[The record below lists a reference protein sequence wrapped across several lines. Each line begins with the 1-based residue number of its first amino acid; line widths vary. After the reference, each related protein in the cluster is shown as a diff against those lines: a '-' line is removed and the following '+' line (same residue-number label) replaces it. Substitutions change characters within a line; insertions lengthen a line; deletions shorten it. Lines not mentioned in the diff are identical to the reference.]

1 MTTGSDGSDGGQWQ
15 AEDLER
21 ATARELIVEL
31 ARTEEALR
39 ASAGAGAQTEA
50 LAARE
55 HAIVEALRRRH
66 GLGFRERVAAPVPA
80 EDAEAG
86 LG

>member
-1 MTTGSDGSDGGQWQ
+1 M
-15 AEDLER
+15 EDLET

-39 ASAGAGAQTEA
+39 STAGASAPTEA

-66 GLGFRERVAAPVPA
+66 GLGFRERGAAPVAA
-80 EDAEAG
+80 EDAEEC